1 MGKSGQVIP
10 ILFAFEREREEEK
23 IHHRLLAEETF
34 FSAERSGKKRSLPPS
49 SLYKGEKSQVRR
61 TRGRGSWK
69 KKLGKADKS
78 GYEEEEANCRGSSLG
93 ENVDQSNL

>member
-23 IHHRLLAEETF
+23 IHHRLLAARRLFSRLNGQEKRDPFLLPCTREKKVKYVVRGEEGL
-34 FSAERSGKKRSLPPS
+34 GKKL
-49 SLYKGEKSQVRR
+49 E
-61 TRGRGSWK
+61 
-69 KKLGKADKS
+69 KADKS